1 MTGRRPA
8 PADTPGDRMRSRW
21 APSQVRAG
29 RSCVKLPPLQYV
41 RASSVSEA
49 VGLLVQ
55 GAGDARILA
64 GGQSLIPVLAFRLAA
79 PAVLVDIGGI
89 AELKRIDITDETV
102 TLGALVRWVD
112 IERSAALKAHMPL
125 LPAVMAH
132 VAHYQIRNRGTVGG
146 SLAHCDP
153 AAEMPGL
160 AVTCDGTII
169 LEGASGRREVPAAE
183 VLTSAL
189 AAEIAEDEMIV
200 ALRFPRW
207 QPGRCWGFAEF
218 ARRKGDFAMA
228 GIITHFDRDADGAT
242 RDVHL
247 GVIGATDRPT
257 RLPGAEAALEGRI
270 PDTTAIRD
278 TCRAVQDEVEPPEDI
293 HASAAYR
300 RALAGVMAEQALH
313 QAARQPATVGGQ

>member
-1 MTGRRPA
+1 M
-8 PADTPGDRMRSRW
+8 
-21 APSQVRAG
+21 
-29 RSCVKLPPLQYV
+29 KLPPLQYV

-49 VGLLVQ
+49 VDLLVQ
-55 GAGDARILA
+55 GAGDAHILA

-89 AELKRIDITDETV
+89 ADLKRIDITDETV
-102 TLGALVRWVD
+102 TLGALVRWAD
-112 IERSAALKAHMPL
+112 IERSTALKAHMPL

-169 LEGASGRREVPAAE
+169 LEGASGRREAPAVD
-183 VLTSAL
+183 VLTGAL

-207 QPGRCWGFAEF
+207 RPGHCWGFAEF
-218 ARRKGDFAMA
+218 ARRQGDFAMA
-228 GIITHFDRDADGAT
+228 GIIAHFDRDADGAA
-242 RDVHL
+242 RDVHI

-257 RLPGAEAALEGRI
+257 RLPRAEAALEGRV
-270 PDTTAIRD
+270 PDAAAIGKA
-278 TCRAVQDEVEPPEDI
+278 CRAVEDEVEPPEDI

-300 RALAGVMAEQALH
+300 RALAGVMANQALR
-313 QAARQPATVGGQ
+313 QAVGLPATANGQ